1 MANPWERD
9 WGGTTSS
16 DQDGAPAQGGPWN
29 RDWDSSAP
37 EPKPTDEGDFHRG
50 WDVAWGQLKPLAQ
63 GATGLVGATMEKTL
77 GAGGVSTSIKNWGLN
92 GYQTGMQALQPL
104 QKDTD
109 ELTTAWKKAKE
120 GDWGALVDWA
130 QYGIGYNLGQLSQ
143 AATTAAAGAVIGTVA
158 TAGNPA
164 GTAAGAIGGAVEQGA
179 TRALAARV
187 LEPLVQREIAKIA
200 AEQAAKN
207 LSEQAVRSLAVKAV
221 ARDIGALGAVAA
233 YTGVQEAGSI
243 YPDAEAEAKKQG
255 RELDGADLARVW
267 AGTAGA
273 TAIESLTDT
282 LGLGAIT
289 GRIRVPGVGGRVA
302 RAATGAAIGSAAGG
316 ATEAAQTVLERWG
329 AGQEIGSPEGIKD
342 IINSAGLGAL
352 GGAGPGAIGGALHGP
367 AQTPAPAPVQ
377 PQVGDLRTAVDQ
389 YLQNTGPRAED
400 VVATIGEA
408 TTVDEAI
415 SVASQ
420 ATDSL
425 SDIAERKQGAYLAPL
440 MDRQADLAQQAATAP
455 TEFER
460 TMAADQAAT
469 SLAQNLPGRPAS
481 DYVNLHPMD
490 ERTANGALRAEREM
504 TANAGGNA
512 LELEVVPHP
521 SIPGKFAI
529 ARTAQVPSL
538 DLPGPSATE
547 QRSAEVAQQ
556 GAAQNKIESAA
567 LAGTQTAR
575 VSTPEEQGR
584 QALIT
589 RTMQAIEQ
597 RGGVASPEEARV
609 LQEAGLG
616 QPYDR
621 VDPALSTR
629 QAALTTDQKLTQAT
643 GIALDK
649 APRPRAEAQTGRTEL
664 AQATTENNAR
674 SDSRMQRLAAEREA
688 AQNAKDAANLAT
700 QQQASERPAPN
711 VDALTSILKKSP
723 ALRNAQEQ
731 TILNDARQT
740 LTPEQFSI
748 IERAAVNPPSLSA
761 TERLQLRRMREGDI
775 KFSQPREEQSEK
787 RDVATPR
794 MESESSE
801 VSQQGDTE
809 SKGTALPYRHEE
821 SKLEEGAGSMEPR
834 QHALVRQLAR
844 IFGKKIQ
851 VFSSEREDAP
861 DGYVRKGDDRT
872 IYLNSK
878 SQQSHLVVFGHEL
891 LHQLKRN
898 NPAAYETLAKVIKL
912 KEGVDISEVSG
923 IEGDMEEF
931 TADLMG
937 NRFAEP
943 QFWIEVF
950 NQLQDKPAAVKLG
963 ETISRV
969 VKQFIN
975 VLKGMRGFDTD
986 KAVANLQEVRDAAR
1000 DALAQYARSQYKEA
1014 QAVDR
1019 EANSPIANSENAE
1032 AVSPGSNKAPV
1043 QPQSNTEPKVTVK
1056 PDLSTRRKLAV
1067 EAARRDM
1074 GLKFAEKREAYH
1086 GTPHRGIDR
1095 FSTEKIGTGEGAQA
1109 YGWGLYFAGHKS
1121 IAEFYRKQLQ
1131 GGPLGVHITD
1141 AMNRA
1146 LGVTYS
1152 DATSAADLIDTVQSA
1167 LGEGPEAVRA
1177 AIIRAADKMSR
1188 SPHDATR
1195 ARGERVRELAS
1206 NDKLVEAV
1214 DREARGQLYTVHVP
1228 HDDEM
1233 LDYDARLSEQPAK
1246 VKEALASLGFPDK
1259 VYMIE
1264 GPGVELK
1271 GPVANGFATLGE
1283 AQRRITR
1290 DNLNAKP
1297 VQRPSPLTG
1306 KDAYKELSK
1315 RLGGDKAASE
1325 LLAEVGVPGLR
1336 YLDAGSRGVQAK
1348 RDTRNYVVFQD
1359 KDVEI
1364 TGALYSRKRDT
1375 PEFKKWFGDSKVVD
1389 EQGKPLV
1396 VYHGSPADIEA
1407 FDPAK
1412 SPVGNKGMYFTT
1424 DTLLAETYARREGA
1438 MYPVYLSIKNP
1449 LILDG
1454 YSLPEKG
1461 IKVRIAR
1468 LLFPKKY
1475 KEALA
1480 KQQLKDNL
1488 TDKDAGRYFTQSDVD
1503 ALRAAGYDGVITMNA
1518 YPGGNLQALVVF
1530 EPTQIKSA
1538 IGNNGD
1544 FDARNPDITKSA
1556 KRDDLFPGDFAS
1568 KRTTVPTS
1576 RVVSSTGETA
1586 KGGNVNSAGNRIA
1599 ATKQGLENFWK
1610 WFGDSE
1616 TVDDK
1621 GRPEVYYHTTRND
1634 FNKFEANRVTRNSG
1648 TFGEWE
1654 TSRAAMFFTTSVKD
1668 SEAYGTQDNKFVGGA
1683 NVMPVYLRAENI
1695 LDLTSGYLPSYDR
1708 DAARIEEAGL
1718 SPRYFERFDW
1728 SAFDDEDGREM
1739 VAGLK
1744 RAGYDAVKFWD
1755 QNPDTEKSFTALA
1768 VFDSEQ
1774 IKSAI
1779 GNRETFDA
1787 RTPDITK
1794 SAKRG
1799 QLDNVEAYHYSQ
1811 APRKVLSSSYF
1822 GTGLK
1827 GSAREEYQN
1836 ASDERRRQRIS
1847 FYVDKG
1853 TGVRPESGVGGYP
1866 HRAYLSNIYD
1876 ANADPL
1882 GLRKGGQAAFESA
1895 VLDQGFDGY
1904 LDRLEG
1910 SQPGQVIML
1919 GKRTV
1924 PVEALKPGPI
1934 KSGQKVEPLEQ
1945 KAPEWQTQSSGPE
1958 AAMQAKAERM
1968 RGQAAWKDYDVRVTP
1983 DSAGFARVETRQ
1995 KQAAPATLNVG
2006 LSTAEVEG
2014 SGQIT
2019 PQRVRQALEDLGVP
2033 VEKLTV
2039 HESDTE
2045 PTAVVELGR
2054 ALTPVEANH
2063 LSVELKQEAIAQRN
2077 ADGTGEL
2084 FGPKAQEWG
2093 PYNPSY
2099 FLMPDGKR
2107 AAEELAASK
2116 KREQL
2121 DPEIVQTLGK
2131 HIRNLTPDER
2141 AKLRRDTA
2149 QKLVDT
2155 IKKLPSANEMAA
2167 VAYAGRAKRGWYY
2180 NSAKAIE
2187 HVFGG
2192 DGPRFAALLAA
2203 LSPQCSVE
2211 TNLLNALNTYKNW
2224 VAAGRPTTREEII
2237 DVMAQSVQGGHGRA
2251 SVLGAWINN
2260 SVRALSAEDPSK
2272 ITLSGP
2278 KVNSF
2283 MKNLVGVTEEVTNDA
2298 WMSNYALVEQTM
2310 FSGSMTKTPGDPGK
2324 RPGYVAMSARVREA
2338 AKKLTQLT
2346 GEEWTPAEVQE
2357 TIWSWAKT
2365 LYETA
2370 SVNKSAEE
2378 IVLDKGIT
2386 DEMLRST
2393 PDFRTLFH
2401 DDVNEQL
2408 LREAG
2413 LGDRVATLRERSD
2426 LGYASDEESGAQG
2439 QAAPFDSATQE
2450 GYEVRAARRLD
2461 ELRER
2466 SLKGGDIQESAK
2478 RTGNAAQED
2487 ADTIY
2492 RELAAD
2498 EEMTAALEVY
2508 MTRGDAPEGALNDK
2522 LVAYMRRFPPVPADS
2537 YLTFYRNQPIGAR
2550 PWGRGWAS
2558 WTINKDQTRY
2568 FGGKNFEILERK
2580 GGQGISLEELGQ
2592 WRTRLTGEYHQYGS
2606 QGEWL
2611 LLNDSVFNED
2621 ANDPSITSSVK
2632 RIFDDQG
2639 RNYTDEQRAAFE
2651 RVGRV
2656 VETPTLRERIAELKK
2671 DAAKKIAQGLVDQ
2684 FRPLR
2689 DLSSKAYNLARLSK
2703 GSSGAVEAF
2712 LKHGQLKIVDG
2723 VYDADQS
2730 GGVVER
2736 VFAPLQGE
2744 GTDFLWWI
2752 AANRAERLTTEERE
2766 NLFSGADIEALKSL
2780 ENGTTSFDYTLQD
2793 GRVTRDRTLI
2803 YRDALKVLNEF
2814 NRNAMDMAEQS
2825 GLIDGDARKIW
2836 EHEFY
2841 VPFYRQSEEGG
2852 GVAGVKS
2859 GLVRQQAFKSLKGG
2873 ADALRSDLLSNALLN
2888 WSHLIDAA
2896 AKNRA
2901 AKASVEAAVALGI
2914 AAPVENG
2921 TKGAVWV
2928 MDRGEK
2934 KSYLVDDPYVMTAIS
2949 SLEYAGLKG
2958 GMWDALTKFKHWL
2971 TVGVTASPAFKIRN
2985 LVRDSVQAISVAP
2998 LGANPLTNIAR
3009 GIRESNPETQTYVSA
3024 LASGGLIRFGTMLEG
3039 READRVRQ
3047 LVKTG
3052 IKDSTILD
3060 NESKLRAFY
3069 DKVIEPT
3076 IGAYNE
3082 LGNRSEEINR
3092 AALFAQL
3099 REQGV
3104 ELDEAAL
3111 AARDLMDFSMQG
3123 TWQWVRVL
3131 TQVVPFMNAR
3141 LQGLYKLGRG
3151 AAEDPKR
3158 FAAVLGSVALASIA
3172 LMAAYSDDDDWK
3184 KREDWDRNNF
3194 WWFKMGGVAWR
3205 IPKPF
3210 EIGAIA
3216 TLAER
3221 GIELFTNKDM
3231 TSARFAKNVRDLL
3244 SDNLSMN
3251 PIPQA
3256 VKPLL
3261 DLYANKDSFTGR
3273 PIETMGMERLQPDY
3287 RFAASTSMPARAIS
3301 TAGQA
3306 VASAAG
3312 GNFLSPVQIDHVLRG
3327 YFGWLG
3333 SFVVGGADM
3342 AVRPLTSEPTRPA
3355 ADYWKLATQGIAAE
3369 TTSGSSY
3376 YVSALYDQAKV
3387 LEEAYGT
3394 WTALIKQGK
3403 VAEAREFYEG
3413 NKDRINRYKV
3423 VERVKSEE
3431 AKYNE
3436 LIRMIERSNIDPEV
3450 KKARIIEIRAKQD
3463 KLARIVTEA
3472 R

>member
-9 WGGTTSS
+9 WAVTSPANTTSP
-16 DQDGAPAQGGPWN
+16 APATKPASEGPWN
-29 RDWDSSAP
+29 QPWDAADIPTPKNRSYLGASAEVGVRSLGAAAARVVDALNPFTTSEEEAAVLYKNDP
-37 EPKPTDEGDFHRG
+37 EGFQRFVEKSAGNVLDRFAREQTERSRAAMAAVSPDQKGAISG
-50 WDVAWGQLKPLAQ
+50 KPLTQLEYAALDP
-63 GATGLVGATMEKTL
+63 GKAAYLSPTRIAGDVLGSLPSTL
-77 GAGGVSTSIKNWGLN
+77 ALAVAGYLTRGK
-92 GYQTGMQALQPL
+92 ALQAA
-104 QKDTD
+104 
-109 ELTTAWKKAKE
+109 E
-120 GDWGALVDWA
+120 
-130 QYGIGYNLGQLSQ
+130 Q
-143 AATTAAAGAVIGTVA
+143 AEAAAVAAGATAEAAKEAGRQAAMKAGAETMAKTGAAGEGTVGYGQQYNQA
-158 TAGNPA
+158 YDESARIDPAKIEQSPEYQRLIREDGYTPEMARQLLIAKTARES
-164 GTAAGAIGGAVEQGA
+164 GTAAGVVDAATNLVGEGILGRLIGEGGK
-179 TRALAARV
+179 V
-187 LEPLVQREIAKIA
+187 LPR
-200 AEQAAKN
+200 AAK
-207 LSEQAVRSLAVKAV
+207 
-221 ARDIGALGAVAA
+221 
-233 YTGVQEAGSI
+233 
-243 YPDAEAEAKKQG
+243 
-255 RELDGADLARVW
+255 
-267 AGTAGA
+267 
-273 TAIESLTDT
+273 
-282 LGLGAIT
+282 
-289 GRIRVPGVGGRVA
+289 
-302 RAATGAAIGSAAGG
+302 GAAIEDVTETVQSAGEQLALNEAVQRNLDPTQSLGQGVLEQAMQGTVVGG
-316 ATEAAQTVLERWG
+316 VTGGGFAAALGRPHTEAKAPVDP
-329 AGQEIGSPEGIKD
+329 A
-342 IINSAGLGAL
+342 
-352 GGAGPGAIGGALHGP
+352 PGAPEVDA
-367 AQTPAPAPVQ
+367 
-377 PQVGDLRTAVDQ
+377 LRTAVDQ
-389 YLQNTGPRAED
+389 YLNNTGPKAED
-400 VVATIGEA
+400 IVAAVGA
-408 TTVDEAI
+408 AKTVDEAI
-415 SVASQ
+415 SVVAQ

-425 SDIAERKQGAYLAPL
+425 PEVAARKQGAYLAPL
-440 MDRQADLAQQAATAP
+440 MDRQADLTQQAMTAP
-455 TEFER
+455 TVLDR
-460 TMAADQAAT
+460 TMAADQAA
-469 SLAQNLPGRPAS
+469 AAMQQNAPRPQS
-481 DYVNLHPMD
+481 DYVNLNAMD
-490 ERTANGALRAEREM
+490 ERTARGALRAEREM
-504 TANAGGNA
+504 TANQGGNA

-529 ARTAQVPSL
+529 ARTAQLPSL
-538 DLPGPSATE
+538 DLPAAPGA
-547 QRSAEVAQQ
+547 QRSAEIAR
-556 GAAQNKIESAA
+556 GNETQNRIESAA
-567 LAGTQTAR
+567 LAGAQTAR

-597 RGGVASPEEARV
+597 RGGVASPEEART

-616 QPYDR
+616 APYDR
-621 VDPALSTR
+621 IDPGLSTS
-629 QAALTTDQKLTQAT
+629 QAALTTDQQLTQAT

-649 APRPRAEAQTGRTEL
+649 APRESTTQRSGPTEQQL
-664 AQATTENNAR
+664 AQGEQNAR
-674 SDSRMQRLAAEREA
+674 SDSRMQGLANEREA
-688 AQNAKDAANLAT
+688 AQNAKDAANLA
-700 QQQASERPAPN
+700 APEPKPAPN
-711 VDALTSILKKSP
+711 VDALTSILKKP
-723 ALRNAQEQ
+723 GAQRNAQEQ
-731 TILNDARQT
+731 AILNDARQQ
-740 LTPEQFSI
+740 LTPEQFDI
-748 IERAAVNPPSLSA
+748 IQRAAVNPPSLSA

-775 KFSQPREEQSEK
+775 KFS
-787 RDVATPR
+787 TPR
-794 MESESSE
+794 VEASDTSGKRVESAPEN
-801 VSQQGDTE
+801 QQVGDTE
-809 SKGTALPYRHEE
+809 SKGEALPYRHEE
-821 SKLEEGAGSMEPR
+821 SKLEQGAGSMEPR
-834 QHALVRQLAR
+834 QHALVTQLAR
-844 IFGKKIQ
+844 IFGKKVQ

-891 LHQLKRN
+891 FHQLRKN
-898 NPAAYETLAKVIKL
+898 NPAAYDALTKVIKL
-912 KEGVDISEVSG
+912 KEGADINKMSG
-923 IEGDMEEF
+923 IEGDIEEF
-931 TADLMG
+931 AADLMG

-943 QFWIEVF
+943 QFWLDVF
-950 NQLQDKPAAVKLG
+950 NQLNDKPAAVKLG

-975 VLKGMRGFDTD
+975 VMKGMRGFDTD

-1043 QPQSNTEPKVTVK
+1043 QPQSNTEPKVTIK
-1056 PDLSTRRKLAV
+1056 PDLSTRRKLAA

-1086 GTPHRGIDR
+1086 GTPYRGIDR

-1188 SPHDATR
+1188 SPYDATR

-1214 DREARGQLYTVHVP
+1214 DREARGQLYTVHIP

-1264 GPGVELK
+1264 GPGVEVK
-1271 GPVANGFATLGE
+1271 GPAANGFATLDE

-1359 KDVEI
+1359 KAVEI
-1364 TGALYSRKRDT
+1364 TGTLYSRKRDT

-1389 EQGKPLV
+1389 DAGQPRV
-1396 VYHGSPADIEA
+1396 VYTGTSKDVDFKQFKAPKNGIWFTASPETASNY
-1407 FDPAK
+1407 AK
-1412 SPVGNKGMYFTT
+1412 ENDSKGLKYEGGRYV
-1424 DTLLAETYARREGA
+1424 ETNTAARVL
-1438 MYPVYLSIKNP
+1438 PVYLKLENPKVYDQWPDSIRNASNYRKAQ
-1449 LILDG
+1449 G
-1454 YSLPEKG
+1454 
-1461 IKVRIAR
+1461 
-1468 LLFPKKY
+1468 LLW
-1475 KEALA
+1475 E
-1480 KQQLKDNL
+1480 Q
-1488 TDKDAGRYFTQSDVD
+1488 
-1503 ALRAAGYDGVITMNA
+1503 LRAQGYDGVVGPDQTYVAFSPM
-1518 YPGGNLQALVVF
+1518 
-1530 EPTQIKSA
+1530 QIKSA

-1544 FDARNPDITKSA
+1544 
-1556 KRDDLFPGDFAS
+1556 
-1568 KRTTVPTS
+1568 
-1576 RVVSSTGETA
+1576 
-1586 KGGNVNSAGNRIA
+1586 
-1599 ATKQGLENFWK
+1599 
-1610 WFGDSE
+1610 
-1616 TVDDK
+1616 
-1621 GRPEVYYHTTRND
+1621 
-1634 FNKFEANRVTRNSG
+1634 
-1648 TFGEWE
+1648 
-1654 TSRAAMFFTTSVKD
+1654 
-1668 SEAYGTQDNKFVGGA
+1668 
-1683 NVMPVYLRAENI
+1683 
-1695 LDLTSGYLPSYDR
+1695 
-1708 DAARIEEAGL
+1708 
-1718 SPRYFERFDW
+1718 
-1728 SAFDDEDGREM
+1728 
-1739 VAGLK
+1739 
-1744 RAGYDAVKFWD
+1744 
-1755 QNPDTEKSFTALA
+1755 
-1768 VFDSEQ
+1768 
-1774 IKSAI
+1774 
-1779 GNRETFDA
+1779 FDA

-1811 APRKVLSSSYF
+1811 EPRKVLSSSYF

-1853 TGVRPESGVGGYP
+1853 TGVRPESGVGGVP
-1866 HRAYLSNIYD
+1866 HRATLNNIYD
-1876 ANADPL
+1876 SNADPL
-1882 GLRKGGQAAFESA
+1882 NLRKGGQAAFESA

-1983 DSAGFARVETRQ
+1983 DSAGFARIETRQ

-2019 PQRVRQALEDLGVP
+2019 PQRVREALEQMGVP
-2033 VEKLTV
+2033 VENLTV

-2054 ALTPVEANH
+2054 ALTPMEANH

-2099 FLMPDGKR
+2099 FMLPDGSR
-2107 AAEELAASK
+2107 AEEIAASA
-2116 KREQL
+2116 KRDQL
-2121 DPEIVQTLGK
+2121 NPEIVQTLGK
-2131 HIRNLTPDER
+2131 HIRNLTPEER

-2149 QKLVDT
+2149 ARLVDT
-2155 IKKLPSANEMAA
+2155 IKQLPSSKEMAA

-2187 HVFGG
+2187 HVFGA
-2192 DGPRFAALLAA
+2192 DAPRFAAVLAA
-2203 LSPQCSVE
+2203 MSPQCSVE
-2211 TNLLNALNTYKNW
+2211 TNLLNTLNTWKNW
-2224 VAAGRPTTREEII
+2224 VKAGRPTTREEII
-2237 DVMAQSVQGGHGRA
+2237 DVMAQSVQGGRGRA
-2251 SVLGAWINN
+2251 SVLDAWINN
-2260 SVRALSAEDPSK
+2260 TVRALSAEDPAK

-2283 MKNLVGVTEEVTNDA
+2283 MKNLVGYADEVTNDA
-2298 WMSNYALVEQTM
+2298 WMSNYALVDQTI
-2310 FSGSMTKTPGDPGK
+2310 FSGKLTKGGDPGK
-2324 RPGYVAMSARVREA
+2324 GVGYLAMSAQVRDA
-2338 AKKLTQLT
+2338 AKTLTRLT

-2408 LREAG
+2408 LRDAG
-2413 LGDRVATLRERSD
+2413 LGDQVATLRERSD
-2426 LGYASDEESGAQG
+2426 LGHASDEESGAQG

-2461 ELRER
+2461 ELRRRGLSRE
-2466 SLKGGDIQESAK
+2466 DDVTASA
-2478 RTGNAAQED
+2478 
-2487 ADTIY
+2487 
-2492 RELAAD
+2492 
-2498 EEMTAALEVY
+2498 
-2508 MTRGDAPEGALNDK
+2508 
-2522 LVAYMRRFPPVPADS
+2522 
-2537 YLTFYRNQPIGAR
+2537 
-2550 PWGRGWAS
+2550 
-2558 WTINKDQTRY
+2558 
-2568 FGGKNFEILERK
+2568 
-2580 GGQGISLEELGQ
+2580 
-2592 WRTRLTGEYHQYGS
+2592 
-2606 QGEWL
+2606 
-2611 LLNDSVFNED
+2611 
-2621 ANDPSITSSVK
+2621 K

-2639 RNYTDEQRAAFE
+2639 RDYTPEQRAAFE

-2730 GGVVER
+2730 GGVVDR

-2752 AANRAERLTTEERE
+2752 AANRAERLTAEERE

-2914 AAPVENG
+2914 AEPVENG

-2934 KSYLVDDPYVMTAIS
+2934 KSYLVNDPYVMTAIS

-2998 LGANPLTNIAR
+2998 LGANPLSNIAR
-3009 GIRESNPETQTYVSA
+3009 GIRESNPESQTYVSA

-3221 GIELFTNKDM
+3221 GLELFTNKDM

-3287 RFAASTSMPARAIS
+3287 RFTASTSMPARAIS

-3312 GNFLSPVQIDHVLRG
+3312 GSFLSPVQIDHVLRG

-3342 AVRPLTSEPTRPA
+3342 AIRPLTSEPTRPT
-3355 ADYWKLATQGIAAE
+3355 ADYWKLATQGIASE
-3369 TTSGSSY
+3369 TEGASSY

-3387 LEEAYGT
+3387 LEQAYGT
-3394 WTALIKQGK
+3394 WTNLIKQGK
-3403 VAEAREFYEG
+3403 VDEAREFFES
-3413 NKDRINRYKV
+3413 NKDQIARYKV
-3423 VERVKSEE
+3423 VERVKQGE
-3431 AKYNE
+3431 AKFNE
-3436 LIRMIERSNIDPEV
+3436 LIRMIERSNMDPDQ
-3450 KKARIIEIRAKQD
+3450 KKTRIREIRAMQD
-3463 KLARIVTEA
+3463 KLARVATEA

>member
-1 MANPWERD
+1 MADIDWSQFKPADQGTPAPAAAPSADTDWSQFKPAPQNRSYLGASAEMGVRSLGAAAARVVDALNPF
-9 WGGTTSS
+9 TTSEEEAAVLYKNDPEGFQRFVEKS
-16 DQDGAPAQGGPWN
+16 AGNVLDRFAREQTERGRQARAAVSPDQKGAISG
-29 RDWDSSAP
+29 
-37 EPKPTDEGDFHRG
+37 
-50 WDVAWGQLKPLAQ
+50 KPLTQLEYATLDPEKAAYLSPTRVAGDVLGSLPSTLALMVAGYLTRGRAIQ
-63 GATGLVGATMEKTL
+63 AAEQAEAAALAKGASAAAAKEAARQEAMRVGAETMAK
-77 GAGGVSTSIKNWGLN
+77 AG
-92 GYQTGMQALQPL
+92 
-104 QKDTD
+104 
-109 ELTTAWKKAKE
+109 
-120 GDWGALVDWA
+120 
-130 QYGIGYNLGQLSQ
+130 
-143 AATTAAAGAVIGTVA
+143 AAGEGTVGYGQQYNQA
-158 TAGNPA
+158 YDESGQIDPAKIEQSPEYQRLIREDGYTPAMARQLLIAKTARES
-164 GTAAGAIGGAVEQGA
+164 GTAAGVVDAATNLVGEGILGRLIGEGGK
-179 TRALAARV
+179 V
-187 LEPLVQREIAKIA
+187 LPR
-200 AEQAAKN
+200 AAK
-207 LSEQAVRSLAVKAV
+207 
-221 ARDIGALGAVAA
+221 GA
-233 YTGVQEAGSI
+233 
-243 YPDAEAEAKKQG
+243 
-255 RELDGADLARVW
+255 
-267 AGTAGA
+267 
-273 TAIESLTDT
+273 
-282 LGLGAIT
+282 
-289 GRIRVPGVGGRVA
+289 
-302 RAATGAAIGSAAGG
+302 
-316 ATEAAQTVLERWG
+316 ATEAATETVQSAGEQLAQNEATQRNLDPTQSLSQGVLEQAMQG
-329 AGQEIGSPEGIKD
+329 TVVGHVTGGGFA
-342 IINSAGLGAL
+342 AAL
-352 GGAGPGAIGGALHGP
+352 GRPHTEAKAPVGPAPGAPEVDA
-367 AQTPAPAPVQ
+367 
-377 PQVGDLRTAVDQ
+377 LRTAVDQ
-389 YLQNTGPRAED
+389 YLNNTGPKAED
-400 VVATIGEA
+400 IVAAVGA
-408 TTVDEAI
+408 AKTVDEAI
-415 SVASQ
+415 SVVAQ

-425 SDIAERKQGAYLAPL
+425 PEVAARKQGAYLAPL
-440 MDRQADLAQQAATAP
+440 MDRQADLTQQAMTAP
-455 TEFER
+455 TELDR
-460 TMAADQAAT
+460 TMAADQAA
-469 SLAQNLPGRPAS
+469 AAMQQNAPRPQS
-481 DYVNLHPMD
+481 DYVNLNAMD
-490 ERTANGALRAEREM
+490 ERTARGALRAEREM
-504 TANAGGNA
+504 TANQGGNA
-512 LELEVVPHP
+512 LELEVAPHP

-529 ARTAQVPSL
+529 ARTAQLPSL
-538 DLPGPSATE
+538 DLPAAPGA
-547 QRSAEVAQQ
+547 QRSAEIAR
-556 GAAQNKIESAA
+556 GNETQNRIESAA
-567 LAGTQTAR
+567 LAGAQTAR

-597 RGGVASPEEARV
+597 RGGVASPEEART

-616 QPYDR
+616 APYDR
-621 VDPALSTR
+621 VDPGLSTS
-629 QAALTTDQKLTQAT
+629 QAALTTDQQLTQAT

-649 APRPRAEAQTGRTEL
+649 APRESTTQRSGPTEQQL
-664 AQATTENNAR
+664 AQGEQNAR
-674 SDSRMQRLAAEREA
+674 SDSRMQGLANEREA
-688 AQNAKDAANLAT
+688 AQNAKDAANLAAPEPKPT
-700 QQQASERPAPN
+700 PN
-711 VDALTSILKKSP
+711 VDALTSILKKP
-723 ALRNAQEQ
+723 GAQRNAQEQ
-731 TILNDARQT
+731 AILNDARQQ
-740 LTPEQFSI
+740 LTPEQFDI
-748 IERAAVNPPSLSA
+748 IQRAAVNPPSLSA

-775 KFSQPREEQSEK
+775 KFSQPRAPEQQSNAAE
-787 RDVATPR
+787 T
-794 MESESSE
+794 ETT
-801 VSQQGDTE
+801 QQGNTE
-809 SKGTALPYRHEE
+809 SKGEALPYRHEE
-821 SKLEEGAGSMEPR
+821 SKLEQGAGSMEPR
-834 QHALVRQLAR
+834 QHALVTQLAR
-844 IFGKKIQ
+844 IFGKKVQ

-891 LHQLKRN
+891 FHQLRKN
-898 NPAAYETLAKVIKL
+898 NPAAYDALTKVIKL
-912 KEGVDISEVSG
+912 KEGADINKMSG
-923 IEGDMEEF
+923 IEGDIEEF
-931 TADLMG
+931 AADLMG

-943 QFWIEVF
+943 QFWLDVF
-950 NQLQDKPAAVKLG
+950 NQLNDKPAAVKLG

-975 VLKGMRGFDTD
+975 VMKGMHGFDTD

-1014 QAVDR
+1014 QAQNAAEQKSQQGSVQAER
-1019 EANSPIANSENAE
+1019 QEGNRGGQAAE
-1032 AVSPGSNKAPV
+1032 AGRGDRVQRAAPGEEADGTRREGLTSSESNKAPV

-1056 PDLSTRRKLAV
+1056 PDLSTRRKLAA

-1188 SPHDATR
+1188 SPYDATR

-1214 DREARGQLYTVHVP
+1214 DREARGQLYTVHIP

-1264 GPGVELK
+1264 GPGVEVK
-1271 GPVANGFATLGE
+1271 GPAANGFATLDE

-1315 RLGGDKAASE
+1315 RLGSDKAASE

-1359 KDVEI
+1359 KAVEI
-1364 TGALYSRKRDT
+1364 TGTLYSRKRDT
-1375 PEFKKWFGDSKVVD
+1375 PEFKKWFGNSKVVD
-1389 EQGKPLV
+1389 AQGKPLV
-1396 VYHGSPADIEA
+1396 VYHGTGKDFGYVFNTQGGTGKTADTGAFFSSSTAAANSYASGEARNVMPVYIALKTPLVVDAGGANWNRIGQKARVEMPEITAAPATAQEDE
-1407 FDPAK
+1407 
-1412 SPVGNKGMYFTT
+1412 N
-1424 DTLLAETYARREGA
+1424 LLAELEGREPETVKPIKRKAKKTNVRELFKGEWD
-1438 MYPVYLSIKNP
+1438 YPDDTAST
-1449 LILDG
+1449 DD
-1454 YSLPEKG
+1454 
-1461 IKVRIAR
+1461 IAR
-1468 LLFPKKY
+1468 W
-1475 KEALA
+1475 AR
-1480 KQQLKDNL
+1480 KQ
-1488 TDKDAGRYFTQSDVD
+1488 
-1503 ALRAAGYDGVITMNA
+1503 GYDGVIFRNVKDRGPSGA
-1518 YPGGNLQALVVF
+1518 FDHEAAQVPADLFVAF
-1530 EPTQIKSA
+1530 RPEQIKSA

-1544 FDARNPDITKSA
+1544 
-1556 KRDDLFPGDFAS
+1556 
-1568 KRTTVPTS
+1568 
-1576 RVVSSTGETA
+1576 
-1586 KGGNVNSAGNRIA
+1586 
-1599 ATKQGLENFWK
+1599 
-1610 WFGDSE
+1610 
-1616 TVDDK
+1616 
-1621 GRPEVYYHTTRND
+1621 
-1634 FNKFEANRVTRNSG
+1634 
-1648 TFGEWE
+1648 
-1654 TSRAAMFFTTSVKD
+1654 
-1668 SEAYGTQDNKFVGGA
+1668 
-1683 NVMPVYLRAENI
+1683 
-1695 LDLTSGYLPSYDR
+1695 
-1708 DAARIEEAGL
+1708 
-1718 SPRYFERFDW
+1718 
-1728 SAFDDEDGREM
+1728 
-1739 VAGLK
+1739 
-1744 RAGYDAVKFWD
+1744 
-1755 QNPDTEKSFTALA
+1755 
-1768 VFDSEQ
+1768 
-1774 IKSAI
+1774 
-1779 GNRETFDA
+1779 FDA

-1811 APRKVLSSSYF
+1811 EPRKVLSSSYF

-1853 TGVRPESGVGGYP
+1853 TGVRPESGVGGVP
-1866 HRAYLSNIYD
+1866 HRATLNNIYD
-1876 ANADPL
+1876 SNADPL
-1882 GLRKGGQAAFESA
+1882 NLRKGGQAAFESA

-1910 SQPGQVIML
+1910 SQPGQVILL

-1983 DSAGFARVETRQ
+1983 DSAGFARIETRQ

-2019 PQRVRQALEDLGVP
+2019 PQRVREALEQMGVP
-2033 VEKLTV
+2033 VENLTV

-2054 ALTPVEANH
+2054 ALTPMEANH

-2099 FLMPDGKR
+2099 FMLPDGSR
-2107 AAEELAASK
+2107 AEEIAASA
-2116 KREQL
+2116 KRDQL
-2121 DPEIVQTLGK
+2121 NPEIVQTLGK
-2131 HIRNLTPDER
+2131 HIRNLTPEER

-2149 QKLVDT
+2149 ARLVDT
-2155 IKKLPSANEMAA
+2155 IKQLPSSKEMAA

-2187 HVFGG
+2187 HVFGA
-2192 DGPRFAALLAA
+2192 DAPRFAAVLAA
-2203 LSPQCSVE
+2203 MSPQCSVE
-2211 TNLLNALNTYKNW
+2211 TNLLNTLNTWKNW
-2224 VAAGRPTTREEII
+2224 VKAGRPTTREEII
-2237 DVMAQSVQGGHGRA
+2237 DVMAQSVQGGRGRA
-2251 SVLGAWINN
+2251 SVLDAWINN
-2260 SVRALSAEDPSK
+2260 TVRALSAEDPAK

-2283 MKNLVGVTEEVTNDA
+2283 MKNLVGYADEVTNDA
-2298 WMSNYALVEQTM
+2298 WMSNYALVDQTI
-2310 FSGSMTKTPGDPGK
+2310 FSGSLTKGGDPGK
-2324 RPGYVAMSARVREA
+2324 GVGYLAMSAQVRDA
-2338 AKKLTQLT
+2338 AKTLTRLT

-2408 LREAG
+2408 LRDAG
-2413 LGDRVATLRERSD
+2413 LGDQVATLRERSD
-2426 LGYASDEESGAQG
+2426 LGHAVGEESGTES
-2439 QAAPFDSATQE
+2439 QAAPFDPATQE

-2461 ELRER
+2461 KLRER
-2466 SLKGGDIQESAK
+2466 SLKGGDIQE
-2478 RTGNAAQED
+2478 
-2487 ADTIY
+2487 
-2492 RELAAD
+2492 
-2498 EEMTAALEVY
+2498 
-2508 MTRGDAPEGALNDK
+2508 
-2522 LVAYMRRFPPVPADS
+2522 
-2537 YLTFYRNQPIGAR
+2537 
-2550 PWGRGWAS
+2550 
-2558 WTINKDQTRY
+2558 
-2568 FGGKNFEILERK
+2568 
-2580 GGQGISLEELGQ
+2580 
-2592 WRTRLTGEYHQYGS
+2592 
-2606 QGEWL
+2606 
-2611 LLNDSVFNED
+2611 
-2621 ANDPSITSSVK
+2621 SVK

-2730 GGVVER
+2730 GGVVDR

-2752 AANRAERLTTEERE
+2752 AANRAERLTAEERE

-2914 AAPVENG
+2914 AEPVENG

-2971 TVGVTASPAFKIRN
+2971 TVGVTTSPAFKIRN

-2998 LGANPLTNIAR
+2998 LGANPLSNIAR
-3009 GIRESNPETQTYVSA
+3009 GIRESNPESQTYVSA

-3221 GIELFTNKDM
+3221 GLELFTNKDM

-3287 RFAASTSMPARAIS
+3287 RFTASTSMPARAIS

-3312 GNFLSPVQIDHVLRG
+3312 GSFLSPVQIDHVLRG

-3342 AVRPLTSEPTRPA
+3342 AIRPLTSEPTRPT
-3355 ADYWKLATQGIAAE
+3355 ADYWKLATQGIASE
-3369 TTSGSSY
+3369 TEGASSY

-3387 LEEAYGT
+3387 LEQAYGT
-3394 WTALIKQGK
+3394 WTNLVKQGK
-3403 VAEAREFYEG
+3403 VDEAREFFES
-3413 NKDRINRYKV
+3413 NKDKIARYKV
-3423 VERVKSEE
+3423 VERVKQGE
-3431 AKYNE
+3431 AKFNE
-3436 LIRMIERSNIDPEV
+3436 LIRMIERSNMDPDQ
-3450 KKARIIEIRAKQD
+3450 KKTRIREIRAMQD
-3463 KLARIVTEA
+3463 KLARVATEA

>member
-1 MANPWERD
+1 MADIDWSQFKPADQGTPAPAAAPSADTDWSQFKPAPQNRSYLGASAEVGARSLGAAAARVVDALNPF
-9 WGGTTSS
+9 TTSEEEAAVLYKNDPEGFQRFVEKS
-16 DQDGAPAQGGPWN
+16 AGNVLDRFAREQTERSRAAMAAVSPDQKGAISG
-29 RDWDSSAP
+29 
-37 EPKPTDEGDFHRG
+37 
-50 WDVAWGQLKPLAQ
+50 KPLTQLEYATLDPEKAAYLSPTRVAGDVLGSLPSTLALMVAGYLTRGRAIQ
-63 GATGLVGATMEKTL
+63 AAEQAEAAALAKGASAAAAKEAARQEAMRVGAETMAK
-77 GAGGVSTSIKNWGLN
+77 AG
-92 GYQTGMQALQPL
+92 
-104 QKDTD
+104 
-109 ELTTAWKKAKE
+109 
-120 GDWGALVDWA
+120 
-130 QYGIGYNLGQLSQ
+130 
-143 AATTAAAGAVIGTVA
+143 AAGEGTVGYGQQYNQA
-158 TAGNPA
+158 YDESGQIDPAKIEQSPEYQRLIREDGYTPAMARQLLIAKTARES
-164 GTAAGAIGGAVEQGA
+164 GTAAGVVDAATNLVGEGILGRLIGEGGK
-179 TRALAARV
+179 V
-187 LEPLVQREIAKIA
+187 LPR
-200 AEQAAKN
+200 AAK
-207 LSEQAVRSLAVKAV
+207 
-221 ARDIGALGAVAA
+221 GA
-233 YTGVQEAGSI
+233 
-243 YPDAEAEAKKQG
+243 
-255 RELDGADLARVW
+255 
-267 AGTAGA
+267 
-273 TAIESLTDT
+273 
-282 LGLGAIT
+282 
-289 GRIRVPGVGGRVA
+289 
-302 RAATGAAIGSAAGG
+302 
-316 ATEAAQTVLERWG
+316 ATEAATETVQSAGEQLAQNEAVQRNLDPTQSLGQGVLEQAMQG
-329 AGQEIGSPEGIKD
+329 TVVGGVTGGGFA
-342 IINSAGLGAL
+342 AAL
-352 GGAGPGAIGGALHGP
+352 GRPHTEAKAPVGPAPGAPEVDA
-367 AQTPAPAPVQ
+367 
-377 PQVGDLRTAVDQ
+377 LRTAVDQ
-389 YLQNTGPRAED
+389 YLNNTGPKAED
-400 VVATIGEA
+400 IVAAVGA
-408 TTVDEAI
+408 AKTVDEAI
-415 SVASQ
+415 SVVAQ

-425 SDIAERKQGAYLAPL
+425 PEVAARKQGAYLAPL
-440 MDRQADLAQQAATAP
+440 MDRQADLTQQAMTAP
-455 TEFER
+455 TELDR
-460 TMAADQAAT
+460 TMAADQAA
-469 SLAQNLPGRPAS
+469 AAMQQNAPRPQS
-481 DYVNLHPMD
+481 DYVNLNAMD
-490 ERTANGALRAEREM
+490 ERTARGALRAEREM
-504 TANAGGNA
+504 TANQGGNA

-521 SIPGKFAI
+521 SIPGKYAI
-529 ARTAQVPSL
+529 ARTAQLPSL
-538 DLPGPSATE
+538 DLPAAPGA
-547 QRSAEVAQQ
+547 QRSAEIAR
-556 GAAQNKIESAA
+556 GNETQNRIESAA
-567 LAGTQTAR
+567 LAGAQTAR

-597 RGGVASPEEARV
+597 RGGVASPEEART

-616 QPYDR
+616 APYDR
-621 VDPALSTR
+621 IDPGLSTS
-629 QAALTTDQKLTQAT
+629 QAALTTDQQLTQAT

-649 APRPRAEAQTGRTEL
+649 APRESTTQRSGPTEQQL
-664 AQATTENNAR
+664 AQGEQNAR
-674 SDSRMQRLAAEREA
+674 SDSRMQGLANEREA
-688 AQNAKDAANLAT
+688 AQNAKDAANLA
-700 QQQASERPAPN
+700 APEPKPAPN
-711 VDALTSILKKSP
+711 VDVLTSILKKP
-723 ALRNAQEQ
+723 GAQRNAQEQ
-731 TILNDARQT
+731 AILNDARQQ
-740 LTPEQFSI
+740 LTPEQFDI
-748 IERAAVNPPSLSA
+748 IQRAAVNPPSLSA

-775 KFSQPREEQSEK
+775 KFS
-787 RDVATPR
+787 TPR
-794 MESESSE
+794 VEASDTSGKRVESAPEN
-801 VSQQGDTE
+801 QQVGDTE
-809 SKGTALPYRHEE
+809 SKGEALPYRHEE
-821 SKLEEGAGSMEPR
+821 SKLEQGAGSMEPR
-834 QHALVRQLAR
+834 QHALVTQLAR
-844 IFGKKIQ
+844 IFGKKVQ

-891 LHQLKRN
+891 FHQLRKN
-898 NPAAYETLAKVIKL
+898 NPAAYDVLTKVIKL
-912 KEGVDISEVSG
+912 KEGADINKMSG
-923 IEGDMEEF
+923 IKGDIEEF
-931 TADLMG
+931 AADLMG

-943 QFWIEVF
+943 QFWLDVF
-950 NQLQDKPAAVKLG
+950 NQLNDKPAAVKLG

-975 VLKGMRGFDTD
+975 VMKGMRGFETD

-1043 QPQSNTEPKVTVK
+1043 QPQSNVEPKVTVK
-1056 PDLSTRRKLAV
+1056 PDLSGRRRLAA

-1074 GLKFAEKREAYH
+1074 GLRFSEKRDFNVRP
-1086 GTPHRGIDR
+1086 TP
-1095 FSTEKIGTGEGAQA
+1095 
-1109 YGWGLYFAGHKS
+1109 
-1121 IAEFYRKQLQ
+1121 Q
-1131 GGPLGVHITD
+1131 GF
-1141 AMNRA
+1141 
-1146 LGVTYS
+1146 
-1152 DATSAADLIDTVQSA
+1152 
-1167 LGEGPEAVRA
+1167 
-1177 AIIRAADKMSR
+1177 
-1188 SPHDATR
+1188 
-1195 ARGERVRELAS
+1195 
-1206 NDKLVEAV
+1206 EAV
-1214 DREARGQLYTVHVP
+1214 DQEGKRVGYLNSNLTPEQSKALDETANVDMVRAEKGKGIGKALYQAWSDAHEGRIAPSGKTTADAWKVWKRDFPTKVDAFVKQEA
-1228 HDDEM
+1228 D
-1233 LDYDARLSEQPAK
+1233 RLAKGGNPAAVLGNITDPEIK
-1246 VKEALASLGFPDK
+1246 KRVLEAA
-1259 VYMIE
+1259 
-1264 GPGVELK
+1264 
-1271 GPVANGFATLGE
+1271 
-1283 AQRRITR
+1283 
-1290 DNLNAKP
+1290 
-1297 VQRPSPLTG
+1297 PLTT
-1306 KDAYKELSK
+1306 S
-1315 RLGGDKAASE
+1315 
-1325 LLAEVGVPGLR
+1325 
-1336 YLDAGSRGVQAK
+1336 AK
-1348 RDTRNYVVFQD
+1348 RVT
-1359 KDVEI
+1359 E
-1364 TGALYSRKRDT
+1364 T

-1389 EQGKPLV
+1389 EQGNPLV
-1396 VYHGSPADIEA
+1396 VYHGTGSKQQIDVFRPPAPGGYRPSVMFFTRSKREA
-1407 FDPAK
+1407 AGYAGTIGKPNATGLR
-1412 SPVGNKGMYFTT
+1412 VGAGGKHV
-1424 DTLLAETYARREGA
+1424 L
-1438 MYPVYLSIKNP
+1438 PVYLKMENP
-1449 LILDG
+1449 LDANN
-1454 YSLPEKG
+1454 KAQ
-1461 IKVRIAR
+1461 R
-1468 LLFPKKY
+1468 
-1475 KEALA
+1475 A
-1480 KQQLKDNL
+1480 K
-1488 TDKDAGRYFTQSDVD
+1488 F
-1503 ALRAAGYDGVITMNA
+1503 LRDRQDEDIYDYAKRTGHDGVITSLGE
-1518 YPGGNLQALVVF
+1518 YVVF
-1530 EPTQIKSA
+1530 NPEQIKSA
-1538 IGNNGD
+1538 TGNNGD
-1544 FDARNPDITKSA
+1544 FDARTPDITKSV

-1568 KRTTVPTS
+1568 KHTTVPTS

-1668 SEAYGTQDNKFVGGA
+1668 SEAYGTHDNKFVGGA
-1683 NVMPVYLRAENI
+1683 NVMPVYLRAENV

-1728 SAFDDEDGREM
+1728 SAFDDEGGREM

-1876 ANADPL
+1876 SNADPL

-1910 SQPGQVIML
+1910 SQPGQVVML

-1968 RGQAAWKDYDVRVTP
+1968 RGQAAWKDYDIRVTP

-2019 PQRVRQALEDLGVP
+2019 PQRVREALEQMGVP
-2033 VEKLTV
+2033 VENLTV

-2054 ALTPVEANH
+2054 ALTPMEANH

-2099 FLMPDGKR
+2099 FLLPDGNTAAPTEQEIAASAKR
-2107 AAEELAASK
+2107 RQTMTNDELARLEPRMKVRNKAEFQQRLQWLSEGMLRNHLESVEYYRPDPKEIALYRRFRGLDDVTASA
-2116 KREQL
+2116 KRERTEL
-2121 DPEIVQTLGK
+2121 NPEIVQTLGK
-2131 HIRNLTPDER
+2131 HIRNLTPEER

-2149 QKLVDT
+2149 ARLVDT
-2155 IKKLPSANEMAA
+2155 IKQLPSSKEMAA

-2187 HVFGG
+2187 HVFGA
-2192 DGPRFAALLAA
+2192 DAPRFAAVLAA
-2203 LSPQCSVE
+2203 MSPQCSVE
-2211 TNLLNALNTYKNW
+2211 TNLLNTLNTWKNW
-2224 VAAGRPTTREEII
+2224 VKAGRPTTREEII
-2237 DVMAQSVQGGHGRA
+2237 DVMAQSVQGGRGRA
-2251 SVLGAWINN
+2251 SVLDAWINN
-2260 SVRALSAEDPSK
+2260 TVRALSAEDPAK

-2283 MKNLVGVTEEVTNDA
+2283 MKNLIGYTDEVTNDA
-2298 WMSNYALVEQTM
+2298 WMSNYALVDQTI
-2310 FSGSMTKTPGDPGK
+2310 FSGSLTKGGDPGK
-2324 RPGYVAMSARVREA
+2324 GVGYLAMSAQVRDA
-2338 AKKLTQLT
+2338 AKTLTRLT

-2408 LREAG
+2408 LRDAG
-2413 LGDRVATLRERSD
+2413 LGDQVATLRERSD
-2426 LGYASDEESGAQG
+2426 LGHAVGEESGAES
-2439 QAAPFDSATQE
+2439 QAAPFDPATQE

-2461 ELRER
+2461 KLRER
-2466 SLKGGDIQESAK
+2466 SLKGGDIQE
-2478 RTGNAAQED
+2478 
-2487 ADTIY
+2487 
-2492 RELAAD
+2492 
-2498 EEMTAALEVY
+2498 
-2508 MTRGDAPEGALNDK
+2508 
-2522 LVAYMRRFPPVPADS
+2522 
-2537 YLTFYRNQPIGAR
+2537 
-2550 PWGRGWAS
+2550 
-2558 WTINKDQTRY
+2558 
-2568 FGGKNFEILERK
+2568 
-2580 GGQGISLEELGQ
+2580 
-2592 WRTRLTGEYHQYGS
+2592 
-2606 QGEWL
+2606 
-2611 LLNDSVFNED
+2611 
-2621 ANDPSITSSVK
+2621 SVK

-2639 RNYTDEQRAAFE
+2639 RNYTDEQHAAFE

-2730 GGVVER
+2730 GGVVDR

-2752 AANRAERLTTEERE
+2752 AANRAERLTAEERE

-2914 AAPVENG
+2914 AEPVENG

-2934 KSYLVDDPYVMTAIS
+2934 KSYLVNDPYVMTAIS

-2998 LGANPLTNIAR
+2998 LGANPLSNIAR
-3009 GIRESNPETQTYVSA
+3009 GIRESNPESQTYVSA

-3221 GIELFTNKDM
+3221 GLELFTNKDM

-3287 RFAASTSMPARAIS
+3287 RFTASTSMPARAIS

-3312 GNFLSPVQIDHVLRG
+3312 GSFLSPVQIDHVLRG

-3342 AVRPLTSEPTRPA
+3342 AIRPLTSEPTRPT
-3355 ADYWKLATQGIAAE
+3355 ADYWKLATQGIASE
-3369 TTSGSSY
+3369 TEGASSY

-3387 LEEAYGT
+3387 LEQAYGT
-3394 WTALIKQGK
+3394 WTNLIKQGK
-3403 VAEAREFYEG
+3403 VDEAREFFES
-3413 NKDRINRYKV
+3413 NKDQIARYKV
-3423 VERVKSEE
+3423 VERVKQGE
-3431 AKYNE
+3431 AKFNE
-3436 LIRMIERSNIDPEV
+3436 LVRMIERSNMDPDQ
-3450 KKARIIEIRAKQD
+3450 KKTRIREIRAMQD
-3463 KLARIVTEA
+3463 KLARVATEA